1 MKHPQFSIKNRYTE
15 GDVIA
20 PEPLPNALRETKNLS
35 ATLLNGTLLAKRVRS
50 QIRKALKTLT
60 FTPGLAVVQVGEDP
74 ASTIYIR
81 HKQRDC
87 EKVHFHSEVH
97 RLPAEIPQRRLIQHV
112 ESLNE
117 RQDIHGILVQMPLP
131 ESIETQAVIDA
142 IAPDKDADGLTPVN
156 LGNLLI
162 DRERITPCTPA
173 GIIRLI
179 EATGQPIAGKHAV
192 CIGRSQLVGKPVGL
206 MLLNRHAT
214 VTYCHSRT
222 NNLAAVT
229 QSADILVVAVGKP
242 EMITA
247 DMVKPGAIVIDV
259 GINAVDTVDSRLVG
273 DVKFAEVA
281 KVAGFITPVPG
292 GVGPMTRAMLL
303 ANTLKLARARFPS
316 AP

>member
-1 MKHPQFSIKNRYTE
+1 MT
-15 GDVIA
+15 A
-20 PEPLPNALRETKNLS
+20 PEPLSNTLQNTENLS
-35 ATLLNGTLLAKRVRS
+35 ATLLNGTLLAKRIRS
-50 QIRKALKTLT
+50 LIRKKLKKLP

-97 RLPAEIPQRRLIQHV
+97 RLPAEIPQQRLIQHV

-131 ESIETQAVIDA
+131 DGIEAQPVIDA

-162 DRERITPCTPA
+162 NRERITPCTPA

-179 EATGQPIAGKHAV
+179 ESSGQPLAGKQAV
-192 CIGRSQLVGKPVGL
+192 CVGRSQLVGKPVGL

-222 NNLAAVT
+222 KNLAAMT
-229 QSADILVVAVGKP
+229 RAADILIVAVGKP
-242 EMITA
+242 EIVTA
-247 DMVKPGAIVIDV
+247 EMVKPGALVIDV
-259 GINAVDTVDSRLVG
+259 GINAIKDDNPQVGASPRARLVG
-273 DVKFAEVA
+273 DVKFDEVQA
-281 KVAGFITPVPG
+281 VAGFITPVPG

-303 ANTLKLARARFPS
+303 ENTLKLARARLQR
-316 AP
+316 APTDN